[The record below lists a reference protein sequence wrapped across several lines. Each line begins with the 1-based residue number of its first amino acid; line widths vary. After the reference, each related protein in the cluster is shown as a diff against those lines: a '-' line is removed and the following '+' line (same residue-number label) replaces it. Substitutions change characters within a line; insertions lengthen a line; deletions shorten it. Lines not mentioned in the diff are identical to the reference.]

1 MLDTNARSNRT
12 SIAAASVAT
21 LLGLTLGGFA
31 MMWVTGTFALS
42 TATAATIWN
51 AFDVG
56 GWALTIALA
65 AFSAGTSAAI
75 YAAIRGFVAT
85 LGKAA
90 ARRAFI
96 A

>member
-1 MLDTNARSNRT
+1 MLETTSRSKT
-12 SIAAASVAT
+12 TTIAAAAVAT
-21 LLGLTLGGFA
+21 LMGLTLGGVA

-42 TATAATIWN
+42 TATAATLWN
-51 AFDVG
+51 AFEVG
-56 GWALTIALA
+56 GWAFSIALA

-90 ARRAFI
+90 ARKAFI